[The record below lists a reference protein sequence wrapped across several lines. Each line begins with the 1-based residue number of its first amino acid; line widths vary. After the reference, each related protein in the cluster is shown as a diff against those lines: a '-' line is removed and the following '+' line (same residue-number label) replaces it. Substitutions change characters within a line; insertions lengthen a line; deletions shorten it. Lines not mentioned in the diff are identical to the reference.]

1 MKNCLLKKHNATNL
15 DPLEKLI
22 TLAMYIDRWS
32 THFVLL
38 DPEESYQYVTRVKEL
53 RLVRTF

>member
-1 MKNCLLKKHNATNL
+1 MKKHNATNL

-53 RLVRTF
+53 RLVSTF